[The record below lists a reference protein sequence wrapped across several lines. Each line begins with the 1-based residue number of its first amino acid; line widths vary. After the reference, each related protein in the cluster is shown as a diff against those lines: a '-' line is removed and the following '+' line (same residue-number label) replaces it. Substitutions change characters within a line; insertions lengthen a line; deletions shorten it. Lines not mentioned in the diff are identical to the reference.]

1 MRQALPQPPLVQ
13 VLGPEEEKV
22 SCYHLSGED
31 AEKEAEWTAE
41 SIGKIVKHRLFENAD
56 PLKCKWRGTP
66 GYAWQSSP
74 V

>member
-1 MRQALPQPPLVQ
+1 M
-13 VLGPEEEKV
+13 